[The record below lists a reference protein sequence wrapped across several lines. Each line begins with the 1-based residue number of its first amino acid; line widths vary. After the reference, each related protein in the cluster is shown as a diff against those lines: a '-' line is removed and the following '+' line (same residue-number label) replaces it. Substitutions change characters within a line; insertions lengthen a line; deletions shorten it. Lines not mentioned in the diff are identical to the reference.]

1 MKWLKENCLL
11 CNLLRMF
18 GKCKLDEPKVE
29 ISNEP
34 EPTET
39 EVK

>member
-1 MKWLKENCLL
+1 
-11 CNLLRMF
+11 MF